1 MKEMSDLH
9 RSLVLRCAL
18 LGPAP
23 RGWTSCSA
31 EGALGGCGRDPEGS
45 AWEAAGA
52 LSSFYLC
59 EGYSGSRQ
67 RCIDTK
73 LIKLFL
79 SHGIKVM
86 S

>member
-1 MKEMSDLH
+1 MARTHRALH
-9 RSLVLRCAL
+9 ERQL
-18 LGPAP
+18 
-23 RGWTSCSA
+23 
-31 EGALGGCGRDPEGS
+31 
-45 AWEAAGA
+45 GA

-59 EGYSGSRQ
+59 EGYNGSRQ
-67 RCIDTK
+67 QCIDTK